1 MLLNELKT
9 KKIPF
14 IAYVVKMKNKY
25 FEHLTTVKHIPP
37 KIFRHIHF
45 FIKSES
51 ESVHKHFV
59 SLVYQQSLIKVS
71 SLEVPFRIIFSRPCE
86 STMSLLIIFFELCI
100 AEHILEKR
108 RKTKEKEEKKGNN
121 GSDDGTK
128 ILKRTAGN
136 VKEEKDFIIVIG

>member
-1 MLLNELKT
+1 MG
-9 KKIPF
+9 
-14 IAYVVKMKNKY
+14 
-25 FEHLTTVKHIPP
+25 
-37 KIFRHIHF
+37 
-45 FIKSES
+45 
-51 ESVHKHFV
+51 
-59 SLVYQQSLIKVS
+59 
-71 SLEVPFRIIFSRPCE
+71 
-86 STMSLLIIFFELCI
+86 LLIIFFELCI